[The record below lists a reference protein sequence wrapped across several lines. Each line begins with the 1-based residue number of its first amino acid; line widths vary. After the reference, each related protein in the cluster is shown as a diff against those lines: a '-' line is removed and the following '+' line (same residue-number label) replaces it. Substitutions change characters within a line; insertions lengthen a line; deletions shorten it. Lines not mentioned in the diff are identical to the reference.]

1 MQPTGLES
9 GANGTAEADYDDDG
23 AVAGDLA
30 TDLGLPIGESHQSH
44 PWGVF
49 FTVLGTVL
57 LDFDADSCQSP
68 SRAYLL
74 DVTVP
79 GVCACVCVCGAY
91 ARKGIEERK
100 GKGKTLLLSIRSIRL
115 CVASHVF

>member
-1 MQPTGLES
+1 MV
-9 GANGTAEADYDDDG
+9 DDEKGEDSL
-23 AVAGDLA
+23 AVKV
-30 TDLGLPIGESHQSH
+30 GLPIESENQSH

-74 DVTVP
+74 DVTLP
-79 GVCACVCVCGAY
+79 GEDA
-91 ARKGIEERK
+91 
-100 GKGKTLLLSIRSIRL
+100 
-115 CVASHVF
+115 

>member
-1 MQPTGLES
+1 MLSTQASNDTL
-9 GANGTAEADYDDDG
+9 
-23 AVAGDLA
+23 AVR
-30 TDLGLPIGESHQSH
+30 LGLPIEEHHQSH
-44 PWGVF
+44 PWGIF

-79 GVCACVCVCGAY
+79 GDDA
-91 ARKGIEERK
+91 
-100 GKGKTLLLSIRSIRL
+100 LLGLRL
-115 CVASHVF
+115 AVA

>member
-79 GVCACVCVCGAY
+79 GVCACVCVCVELMHERGS
-91 ARKGIEERK
+91 RK
-100 GKGKTLLLSIRSIRL
+100 GKGRERL
-115 CVASHVF
+115 CYSL